1 MDLIPA
7 VLVSWAQHSRQTQG
21 LRDWKICPRT
31 SPQVGQVLAQHCQVP
46 GEVGNE
52 VKRKSAGN
60 FGNYGKKS
68 IESYCQ
74 VVTSWLNW
82 TEFFEVYM
90 TQIVIL
96 NPELYLKSS
105 PIVASIHKNA
115 CKMKAYSSL
124 VAMLSWCWIF
134 LSFLA
139 MIGSHPSICHF
150 HCYLI
155 TYGSCV
161 SPSPEI
167 AWQTAPQWDGS
178 VSLVLALK
186 FPRMSILQVKLLQYS
201 IASASVATF
210 DVSRSC
216 RMSPGHIC
224 AYIYWAWRYM
234 REQATSFVVI
244 FTVMILSRKR
254 IVHLWR
260 ESLSHIWL
268 RWLCVGVAGNV
279 EYGMVHQKGYSYAN
293 LLLWWWNCNLVMM
306 VSIPFSCIACFAW
319 GNIANKWQLDLSVY
333 NCSTLEGDGFHLN
346 S

>member
-21 LRDWKICPRT
+21 LSHWKICPRT

-52 VKRKSAGN
+52 AKRKSAGN

-90 TQIVIL
+90 TQIVML

-124 VAMLSWCWIF
+124 VAMLLWCWIS

-155 TYGSCV
+155 HMGVVY
-161 SPSPEI
+161 PP
-167 AWQTAPQWDGS
+167 
-178 VSLVLALK
+178 L
-186 FPRMSILQVKLLQYS
+186 RKL
-201 IASASVATF
+201 
-210 DVSRSC
+210 
-216 RMSPGHIC
+216 PG
-224 AYIYWAWRYM
+224 
-234 REQATSFVVI
+234 
-244 FTVMILSRKR
+244 K
-254 IVHLWR
+254 
-260 ESLSHIWL
+260 L
-268 RWLCVGVAGNV
+268 RHN
-279 EYGMVHQKGYSYAN
+279 GMV
-293 LLLWWWNCNLVMM
+293 LFPLFWLWSPPGWVYCKSSCG
-306 VSIPFSCIACFAW
+306 SIPSLLHQWPPLMWAAVVGCPQVISALISTGLGGTWENRQRALW
-319 GNIANKWQLDLSVY
+319 SYLQLWYSV
-333 NCSTLEGDGFHLN
+333 ERE
-346 S
+346 